1 MDDPILPFLSSLPS
15 LPDVVLPFF
24 STTID
29 LTFDGLDVD
38 AGDFAATWLRREA
51 EAADSAEASA
61 SASSSR
67 GAAAPQRAPRVRS
80 SGHRVHA
87 PLQHHHRSRS
97 PPIFFPGRMESCGQ
111 FMRDALVGSA
121 WRHGLALW
129 TLPGDMP
136 YAAVEQACRRRILSV
151 IRNDLTFYFGISEN
165 PQRRWAEHSESCGNW
180 QEMIVLVEADSSVR
194 TAGLE
199 RTFIKEFGERLAC
212 LNIGPGGERAS
223 SSSPHYFYMLVGIN
237 GLLRRRGR
245 G

>member
-1 MDDPILPFLSSLPS
+1 MLL
-15 LPDVVLPFF
+15 F
-24 STTID
+24 SITI
-29 LTFDGLDVD
+29 
-38 AGDFAATWLRREA
+38 
-51 EAADSAEASA
+51 
-61 SASSSR
+61 
-67 GAAAPQRAPRVRS
+67 AAAARRS
-80 SGHRVHA
+80 SFPAASPSKPCATPWWAQLGVTGLHCGH
-87 PLQHHHRSRS
+87 
-97 PPIFFPGRMESCGQ
+97 C
-111 FMRDALVGSA
+111 
-121 WRHGLALW
+121 LATCR
-129 TLPGDMP
+129 TLLLSKL
-136 YAAVEQACRRRILSV
+136 AVVVSFLSV